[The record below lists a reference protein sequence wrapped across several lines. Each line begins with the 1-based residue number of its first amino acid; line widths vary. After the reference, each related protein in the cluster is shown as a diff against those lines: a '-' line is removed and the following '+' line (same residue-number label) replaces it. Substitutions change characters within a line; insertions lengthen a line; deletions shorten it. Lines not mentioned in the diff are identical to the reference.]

1 MARGKAKT
9 PTTVEERLEQIN
21 NQISSTEDA
30 LKTLKQQ
37 KKELEK
43 EIEDNEKDLL
53 YRSLKEHEIT
63 VGEFQNILE
72 MYKNGEV
79 KK

>member
-9 PTTVEERLEQIN
+9 PTTTEEKLVQIN

-30 LKTLKQQ
+30 LKSLKQQ

-43 EIEDNEKDLL
+43 
-53 YRSLKEHEIT
+53 R
-63 VGEFQNILE
+63 
-72 MYKNGEV
+72 
-79 KK
+79 